1 MALTGGA
8 GLSVREE
15 ANGRWWASVGRKQG
29 WAAGDWV
36 GFAVFFFFLFFLFF
50 FKPIFKPISN
60 LFRFKTFTSFQ
71 IQF

>member
-8 GLSVREE
+8 SLSVREE
-15 ANGRWWASVGRKQG
+15 GNGRWWASVGRKQG

-36 GFAVFFFFLFFLFF
+36 GFAVFFFF
-50 FKPIFKPISN
+50 KSIFKPISN

>member
-1 MALTGGA
+1 MALTSGA

-15 ANGRWWASVGRKQG
+15 GNGRWWASVGRKQG

-36 GFAVFFFFLFFLFF
+36 GFAVFFFFPFFLFF
-50 FKPIFKPISN
+50 KSIFKPISN

>member
-15 ANGRWWASVGRKQG
+15 GNGRWWASVGRKQG

-36 GFAVFFFFLFFLFF
+36 GFAVFFFSFFPFLFF
-50 FKPIFKPISN
+50 KSIFKPISN

>member
-15 ANGRWWASVGRKQG
+15 GNGRWWASVGRKQG

-36 GFAVFFFFLFFLFF
+36 GFAVFFFFSFF
-50 FKPIFKPISN
+50 
-60 LFRFKTFTSFQ
+60 SFLQ
-71 IQF
+71 IHF